1 MAKKRSWAGC
11 GCPKGSKRI
20 STKGRGRGWACQ
32 LEGYKLTKKGRRIR
46 PFVKAVCNK

>member
-1 MAKKRSWAGC
+1 MATKKNWSGC

-32 LEGYKLTKKGRRIR
+32 SLARRRTKKGGSFF
-46 PFVKAVCNK
+46 PFVKAHCR